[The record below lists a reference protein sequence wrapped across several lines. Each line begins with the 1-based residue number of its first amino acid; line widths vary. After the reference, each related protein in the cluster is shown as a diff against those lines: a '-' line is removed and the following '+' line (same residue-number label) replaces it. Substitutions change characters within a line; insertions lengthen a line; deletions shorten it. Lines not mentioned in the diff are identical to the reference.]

1 MCGGRN
7 VIVLTVKKSGGKISS
22 YVLVDQIPIE
32 NILNCCECDVTVFV
46 VKINY
51 VISPEGC
58 P

>member
-7 VIVLTVKKSGGKISS
+7 VIVLTVKKPGGKISL
-22 YVLVDQIPIE
+22 YVLVDQIHIE
-32 NILNCCECDVTVFV
+32 NIFNCCECDVTVFV
-46 VKINY
+46 EKINY